1 MTRLST
7 EQQSNAFDPTDHLDL
22 TEWDVATYRKLISE
36 KLTPEQIERIVV
48 PPVVYPKQ
56 KSVLAVHWHPE
67 IVPMDLIRRRIDAT
81 FPNRIEELAIPTQH
95 NILTTFDDFTGVEV
109 DCYAREFNRKVQLL
123 IHFENSRVA
132 SADVFRHM
140 LSHTFKYRSRQ
151 LFDFIDTI
159 IDPAFDEHF
168 QKAVSRTGAT
178 DEVIQFVKHNTLR
191 LFQLFQ
197 KFESETPASSIKNK
211 LLTHYFDAL
220 RDHYDERRI
229 AQAKALLK
237 AVKKVVKANFNLEYF
252 YEDREVIEEV
262 RSLGG
267 GIVIPHPEQFWPILL
282 GDYDVDGYEVWNP
295 QSQEYTEF
303 LINVV
308 NRENKARAN
317 TSRRPILIFMGD
329 DCHMGEKV
337 KEPRHQDSEKAG
349 REIGVQHAWDDLAIR
364 KSLITAGADRHLV
377 INAYRELLTSP

>member
-1 MTRLST
+1 
-7 EQQSNAFDPTDHLDL
+7 
-22 TEWDVATYRKLISE
+22 
-36 KLTPEQIERIVV
+36 
-48 PPVVYPKQ
+48 
-56 KSVLAVHWHPE
+56 
-67 IVPMDLIRRRIDAT
+67 MDLIRRRIDAT

-140 LSHTFKYRSRQ
+140 LAHTFKYRSRQ

-159 IDPAFDEHF
+159 IDPAYDQHF
-168 QKAVSRTGAT
+168 QHAVSKTGAT

-197 KFESETPASSIKNK
+197 QFESETPPSSIKNK

-220 RDHYDERRI
+220 QDHYDGRRI

-317 TSRRPILIFMGD
+317 TSRRPLLIFMGD

-337 KEPRHQDSEKAG
+337 KEPRHQDAEKAG

>member
-1 MTRLST
+1 MPPVSK
-7 EQQSNAFDPTDHLDL
+7 SDHLEL
-22 TEWDVATYRKLISE
+22 TDWDVATYRMLISE

-56 KSVLAVHWHPE
+56 NSVLAVHWHPE

-81 FPNRIEELAIPTQH
+81 FPNRTEQLAIPTQH

-109 DCYAREFNRKVQLL
+109 DCYAPEFNRKVQLL
-123 IHFENSRVA
+123 IHFENSRVER
-132 SADVFRHM
+132 ADVFRHM
-140 LSHTFKYRSRQ
+140 LAHTFKYRSRQ
-151 LFDFIDTI
+151 LFAFIDTI
-159 IDPAFDEHF
+159 IDPQFDRHF
-168 QKAVSRTGAT
+168 QRAVEKTGAT
-178 DEVIQFVKHNTLR
+178 DEIIQFVKRNTLR

-197 KFESETPASSIKNK
+197 QFESETPSSSIKNK

-220 RDHYDERRI
+220 RDQHDDRKI
-229 AQAKALLK
+229 LQAKALLK
-237 AVKKVVKANFNLEYF
+237 AVKKVVKANFSLEYF
-252 YEDREVIEEV
+252 YQDREVIEEV
-262 RSLGG
+262 RALDG

-282 GDYDVDGYEVWNP
+282 ADYDVDGYEVWNP

-308 NRENKARAN
+308 NRENKSRAN

-349 REIGVQHAWDDLAIR
+349 REIGVQHAWDDLGIR
-364 KSLITAGADRHLV
+364 KSLITAGVDRNSV
-377 INAYRELLTSP
+377 IHAYRDLLTSP